1 MGTAPNSVVFSAS
14 RCPAWTTAPTWIR
27 WSRSPTCCPTDGERV
42 KPTPSQLEELA
53 RRDPVLGAAMARVA
67 PYPGFPAGPLARGS
81 HFQAIARSITF
92 QQLAGAA
99 ARTIYGRVCELTQGP
114 RFPTIDEC
122 LALPDTAFR
131 GAGLSAAKT
140 RAIKDLAGRCA
151 DGSVRLRSVARMTD
165 AQVVEML
172 SGVWGI
178 GEWTAQ
184 MFLIFRLGRLDVMP
198 AGDLGVR
205 EGVRLLD
212 GLDER
217 PAPRA
222 VLARAE
228 PWRPLRSVATWVM
241 YRLCDEAR
249 GG

>member
-1 MGTAPNSVVFSAS
+1 M
-14 RCPAWTTAPTWIR
+14 
-27 WSRSPTCCPTDGERV
+27 
-42 KPTPSQLEELA
+42 KPTPPQLEELA

-99 ARTIYGRVCELTQGP
+99 ARTIYGRACELTPGP
-114 RFPTIDEC
+114 RFPTADEC
-122 LALPDTAFR
+122 LEVPDSAFR

-140 RAIKDLAGRCA
+140 RAIKDLAGRCT

-217 PAPRA
+217 PAPGA

>member
-1 MGTAPNSVVFSAS
+1 M
-14 RCPAWTTAPTWIR
+14 
-27 WSRSPTCCPTDGERV
+27 

>member
-1 MGTAPNSVVFSAS
+1 MGSVA
-14 RCPAWTTAPTWIR
+14 
-27 WSRSPTCCPTDGERV
+27 V
-42 KPTPSQLEELA
+42 KPIPAQLEELA

-67 PYPGFPAGPLARGS
+67 PYPGFPSGRLARGS

-99 ARTIYGRVCELTQGP
+99 ARTIYGRVCELTPGP
-114 RFPTIDEC
+114 RFPTAAEC
-122 LALPDTAFR
+122 LALPDANFR
-131 GAGLSAAKT
+131 SAGLSAAKT
-140 RAIKDLAGRCA
+140 RAIKDLAGRSV
-151 DGSVRLRSVARMTD
+151 DGSVRLRSVGRMAD
-165 AQVVEML
+165 AEVVEML
-172 SGVWGI
+172 SRVWGI

-212 GLDER
+212 GLEER

-228 PWRPLRSVATWVM
+228 PWRPLRSVATWVL
-241 YRLCDEAR
+241 YRLCDERAAAAR
-249 GG
+249 G